1 MRHWSF
7 FVSSKTITAAHPDWS
22 SGRDAHSI
30 YKLEDHQSQTESY
43 VLDVVRAK
51 VPTLDEAFE
60 KKDDIGDGVRHE
72 LDGSMRAYGFTID
85 NALVRDV
92 DRLENVKNAMNE
104 IQTQKRLQGRS
115 RSKG

>member
-1 MRHWSF
+1 M
-7 FVSSKTITAAHPDWS
+7 
-22 SGRDAHSI
+22 
-30 YKLEDHQSQTESY
+30 
-43 VLDVVRAK
+43 LDVVRAK
-51 VPTLDEAFE
+51 VPTLTLDEAFE